1 MKIARYG
8 RSVAMAVLATLVL
21 SGTGWATVIPI
32 IVGPFTFCP
41 PSQYADNFVEVRRG
55 SEISPGPD
63 PGTGHCA
70 VNFTGSAGS
79 AGDTWL
85 TRSNAGS
92 FNAFNGTCMQADI
105 LINKFNNAKGGGLV
119 ALLQTDPGGKGLFL
133 LLIDSGNTDRLT
145 LNTIDPNSGKIVQLP
160 AATVPLG
167 SGIVENAWYRLNLV
181 LTARGVDDSLSVGA
195 TVRSHTD
202 PSNPDS
208 DVDGQI
214 GSTLEFNGSLNNVGL
229 EQDGFVGMAA
239 WAKSAVVNTSMTNFF
254 AASPCFD

>member
-1 MKIARYG
+1 
-8 RSVAMAVLATLVL
+8 MAVLATLVL
-21 SGTGWATVIPI
+21 SGTGWATVIPT

-41 PSQYADNFVEVRRG
+41 PGQYADNFVEVRRG

-70 VNFTGSAGS
+70 VNFTGSTS
-79 AGDTWL
+79 AVGDTWL

-92 FNAFNGTCMQADI
+92 FNAFRGTCMQADI

-133 LLIDSGNTDRLT
+133 LLIDNGNTDRLT
-145 LNTIDPNSGKIVQLP
+145 LNTIDPNNGKIVQL
-160 AATVPLG
+160 ATVPLG

-208 DVDGQI
+208 DPDGQI
-214 GSTLEFNGSLNNVGL
+214 GTALVFNGSLNDVGL
-229 EQDGFVGMAA
+229 EQEGFVGMAA
-239 WAKSAVVNTSMTNFF
+239 WAKSAVVTTSMTNFF
-254 AASPCFD
+254 AGSPCFD